1 MEINEHIIKFSGELS
16 IEGALENGADYML
29 GIEGGVDGITE
40 KPNHDGTAKAVYK
53 FRPTLLHITT
63 PKGKTVKSLDKKRN
77 SQKLRNMINY
87 YRQNNFPEFDE
98 EDFYNRFIGKLMA
111 NFEYVAEYLKNLK

>member
-1 MEINEHIIKFSGELS
+1 MEITEHIIKFSGELN
-16 IEGALENGADYML
+16 IEAPLENGADYML

-77 SQKLRNMINY
+77 SQKFRNMVNY
-87 YRQNNFPEFDE
+87 FRQNKYPEIE
-98 EDFYNRFIGKLMA
+98 EEEFYDRFMAKALA
-111 NFEYVAEYLKNLK
+111 NFEDIARILEAK